1 MKNKVIKL
9 LLACLMLTGL
19 PGLAMDRAN
28 SNDSVAVMMTDPTQA
43 TEEDMRELI
52 TQAENATADLEIGK
66 QPIQKEAPA
75 ISKKDRFI
83 ATAYCYAQ
91 SFLGGLLPGAVGFL
105 KPAFMQT
112 RLYALVAHKK
122 KDATAATLAAEAN
135 DASSLER
142 VKKTVSALRAI
153 IDSWKDKYPEFH
165 IWFSQTVKHGTC
177 VTIGNFGFYGIATAL
192 GLPKE
197 YCVVLIL
204 YCQLAFYQGML
215 EKAQKKMIK
224 RAVYNVL
231 GLNSKHDAESD
242 TGTEQPASP
251 KDKKEKKKKK
261 K

>member
-9 LLACLMLTGL
+9 LLAGFMLTGL
-19 PGLAMDRAN
+19 PSLAMDTTN
-28 SNDSVAVMMTDPTQA
+28 SDDSVAVMMTDPTQA

-52 TQAENATADLEIGK
+52 TQAENAIADVETGG
-66 QPIQKEAPA
+66 PIQKEAPA

-122 KDATAATLAAEAN
+122 KDATAAALAAETN
-135 DASSLER
+135 DAGSLER
-142 VKKTVSALRAI
+142 VKKTVNALGAI

-165 IWFSQTVKHGTC
+165 IWFSQTVKHGAC
-177 VTIGNFGFYGIATAL
+177 VTVGNLGFYAIATAL

-242 TGTEQPASP
+242 TSAEQPASP
-251 KDKKEKKKKK
+251 KGKKEKKKKK